1 MLEEV
6 KYQNH
11 LGEEINFSENG
22 IYVQSSDLHDYTWE
36 YTEKGA
42 KISSFQRRITNKK
55 ITLHILCDSESA
67 GIQKRNL
74 LMEYCDKDILAKQ
87 PGKIIVNGYYLRCY
101 VISSSKSTF
110 LNSKKTMSVT
120 LGLLSDEPY
129 WIKEVEAEYTVNG
142 IGVVTDVT
150 NQLGYE
156 ANFRL
161 EFQGDTE
168 AQTMLTIGSTVYGV
182 RLSIASGEKLVI
194 DSLSKEVYKL
204 VDGEKVNVFSKRFR
218 TFSNGAL
225 KDYVFKKIPAG
236 SHHISR
242 SDDFT
247 WSMILYDER
256 SEPKWT

>member
-1 MLEEV
+1 MLETV

-42 KISSFQRRITNKK
+42 KIASFQRKITNKK

-74 LMEYCDKDILAKQ
+74 LMERCDKDILAKQ

-101 VISSSKSTF
+101 VISSSKSTYM
-110 LNSKKTMSVT
+110 NSKKTMSVT
-120 LGLLSDEPY
+120 LGLLTDEPY
-129 WIKEVEAEYTVNG
+129 WIKEVAAERNSQYQM
-142 IGVVTDVT
+142 T
-150 NQLGYE
+150 NTLGYD

-161 EFQGDTE
+161 EINGLATSP
-168 AQTMLTIGSTVYGV
+168 AMITIGGTNYGISQTV
-182 RLSIASGEKLVI
+182 AAGEKLVI
-194 DSLSKEVYKL
+194 DSLTKEVYKL
-204 VDGEKVNVFSKRFR
+204 VDGEKVNAFGKRLR
-218 TFSNGAL
+218 TNNN
-225 KDYVFKKIPAG
+225 DYVFRKIPAG
-236 SHHISR
+236 SNTVQRNS
-242 SDDFT
+242 DFT

>member
-1 MLEEV
+1 MLETV

-22 IYVQSSDLHDYTWE
+22 IYVQSSDLHDYAWE
-36 YTEKGA
+36 YIEKGA

-55 ITLHILCDSESA
+55 ITLHIQCDSESA

-101 VISSSKSTF
+101 VISSTKSTYM
-110 LNSKKTMSVT
+110 NSKKTMSVT
-120 LGLLSDEPY
+120 LGLLSDEPS
-129 WIKEVEAEYTVNG
+129 WIKEVTAEKNSQYQM
-142 IGVVTDVT
+142 T
-150 NQLGYE
+150 NTLGYA

-161 EFQGDTE
+161 EINGLATSP
-168 AQTMLTIGSTVYGV
+168 AMITIGGTNYGISETV
-182 RLSIASGEKLVI
+182 AAGEKLVI
-194 DSLSKEVYKL
+194 DSLTKEVYKL
-204 VDGEKVNVFSKRFR
+204 VDGEKVNAFGKRLR
-218 TFSNGAL
+218 TNSN
-225 KDYVFKKIPAG
+225 DYVFRKIPAG
-236 SHHISR
+236 SNTVRRNS
-242 SDDFT
+242 DFT

>member
-1 MLEEV
+1 MLETV
-6 KYQNH
+6 KYKNH

-22 IYVQSSDLHDYTWE
+22 IYVQSSDLHDYAWE

-42 KISSFQRRITNKK
+42 KISSFQRKITNKN
-55 ITLHILCDSESA
+55 ITLHILCDSENA

-101 VISSSKSTF
+101 VISSTKSTYM
-110 LNSKKTMSVT
+110 NSKKTMSVT

-129 WIKEVEAEYTVNG
+129 WIKEVTAVQNTQYQM
-142 IGVVTDVT
+142 T
-150 NQLGYE
+150 NPLSYE

-161 EFQGDTE
+161 EINGLATNPAMITIAGTNYGISDT
-168 AQTMLTIGSTVYGV
+168 
-182 RLSIASGEKLVI
+182 IAAGEKLVI
-194 DSLSKEVYKL
+194 DSLTKEVYKL
-204 VDGEKVNVFSKRFR
+204 VDGEKVNAFGKRLR
-218 TFSNGAL
+218 TNSN
-225 KDYVFKKIPAG
+225 DYVFRKIPAG
-236 SHHISR
+236 SNSVR
-242 SDDFT
+242 RNSDFT